1 MSINK
6 RFEKSDY
13 KNIADKY
20 YYFADLLKKRNN
32 SVESIMEQKDSPKRL
47 DTPIA
52 SRTPEVGQQWV
63 FFCFLCFNIKKCQL
77 SIVTLIAFLST
88 KPT

>member
-47 DTPIA
+47 LLYLT
-52 SRTPEVGQQWV
+52 
-63 FFCFLCFNIKKCQL
+63 F
-77 SIVTLIAFLST
+77 
-88 KPT
+88 